1 MRGSERMVNVN
12 HVSSRMLPG
21 KAAMMVMGVVLSTS
35 FIGACSQVPD
45 AVNPAEWYRGTVDFF
60 AGEDGKTAKTTE
72 NEKDTGLVADRG
84 KAPPG
89 SDQSFPNLASV
100 DQQARARDN
109 TGGGLTADTER
120 PKYAPAIQRQ
130 GAASSTLRDKP
141 RPAPRPVPP
150 APVARATQPAP
161 PAMPKP
167 SVAQAPVPAPGQPAM
182 AKPAPSPQF
191 APPVMSDDQ
200 KATQE
205 RLTRQ
210 LAEIRS
216 RAAGPGSAPAMPS
229 DFARGGDDLST
240 IVISSQGITSGGSGG
255 AAAQAAAPADPS
267 TGSDFA
273 SRLISSQ
280 SGTPGQEV
288 KVATILFDNGS
299 YKLKALD
306 KRILGAVVR
315 LQRKEGGQI
324 RIVGHASSRTRNL
337 TPVRHKMVN
346 FKISVD
352 RADKIAAAL
361 VRLGVNKKNIQ
372 IAAVSDG
379 DPAFYEFMP
388 SGEAGNRRTEVY
400 LTR

>member
-1 MRGSERMVNVN
+1 MGNVN
-12 HVSSRMLPG
+12 HVPSRVLPG
-21 KAAMMVMGVVLSTS
+21 KRAMMVMGVIVSTS

-45 AVNPAEWYRGTVDFF
+45 AVNPAEWYRGTVDYF
-60 AGEDGKTAKTTE
+60 AGEDGKGKRTTQ
-72 NEKDTGLVADRG
+72 NGKDTGLVADRG

-89 SDQSFPNLASV
+89 SDQPFPNLASV
-100 DQQARARDN
+100 DSQARARDN
-109 TGGGLTADTER
+109 TGGGLSADTER

-141 RPAPRPVPP
+141 RPAPRPVPV
-150 APVARATQPAP
+150 APVVSQTQPAP

-167 SVAQAPVPAPGQPAM
+167 TTAQAPVQPAM

-191 APPVMSDDQ
+191 APPGMTADQ

-216 RAAGPGSAPAMPS
+216 RAASPGSAPPAPS
-229 DFARGGDDLST
+229 AFAGSGQELST
-240 IVISSQGITSGGSGG
+240 IVISSQGIISEGFGA

-267 TGSDFA
+267 TGSDSA
-273 SRLISSQ
+273 SRLISSPT
-280 SGTPGQEV
+280 GTPGNEV
-288 KVATILFDNGS
+288 KVATILFEIDS
-299 YKLKALD
+299 HKLKALD
-306 KRILGAVVR
+306 KRILSAVVR
-315 LQRKEGGQI
+315 LQRERGGQI

-337 TPVRHKMVN
+337 TPITHKMVN

-352 RADKIAAAL
+352 RANRIAAAL
-361 VRLGVNKKNIQ
+361 VRLGVNNKNIQ
-372 IAAVSDG
+372 IAAVSDSE
-379 DPAFYEFMP
+379 PAFYEFMP

>member
-1 MRGSERMVNVN
+1 MVNIN
-12 HVSSRMLPG
+12 HVPSRTLPV
-21 KAAMMVMGVVLSTS
+21 KTAMMVVGVVLSTS

-45 AVNPAEWYRGTVDFF
+45 AINPAEWYRGTVDFF
-60 AGEDGKTAKTTE
+60 AGEDGKTAKTTKTG
-72 NEKDTGLVADRG
+72 KDAGLVADRG
-84 KAPPG
+84 KAPLG
-89 SDQSFPNLASV
+89 SDRGFPNLASV
-100 DQQARARDN
+100 DKQARARDN
-109 TGGGLTADTER
+109 AGGGLMADTER

-141 RPAPRPVPP
+141 RPVPRPIPA
-150 APVARATQPAP
+150 APVVTATQPAP
-161 PAMPKP
+161 TAVPKP
-167 SVAQAPVPAPGQPAM
+167 SVAQVPVQAPGQPAL

-191 APPVMSDDQ
+191 TPPVMTTDQ

-216 RAAGPGSAPAMPS
+216 RAAGSSSAPAMPS
-229 DFARGGDDLST
+229 AFARGGDELAT
-240 IVISSQGITSGGSGG
+240 IVISSQGIISEGSRV
-255 AAAQAAAPADPS
+255 AIAQVSSAPPADPS
-267 TGSDFA
+267 TGSDSA

-280 SGTPGQEV
+280 PRMPGGEV

-306 KRILGAVVR
+306 KRILNAVVR
-315 LQRKEGGQI
+315 LQRKAGGQI

-337 TPVRHKMVN
+337 TPIKHKMAN
-346 FKISVD
+346 FEISVD
-352 RADKIAAAL
+352 RADRIADAL
-361 VRLGVNKKNIQ
+361 VRLGVNKKDIQ
-372 IAAVSDG
+372 IAAVSDA